1 MRPDCNVP
9 RCSAA
14 PLFRYPAVPLL
25 SFRRAARHRA
35 VREARKEV
43 LVVEFLTWLLT
54 GILVGWIVRTA
65 MRTRRDFGLL
75 GDLITGSLGAIIG
88 GWIFRSV
95 GASEPNNIIGP
106 LAVAITGAMALLG
119 ATRLLRRAFMAAG
132 LHSVANVAPSVVDLE
147 AQIARLG
154 ELERR
159 VISGILRR
167 RPTTPD
173 PNRSFDA
180 QLTFGQRVADRVAAF
195 GGSWTFI
202 GLFLLTMAGWMM
214 VNQER
219 GRAFDPYPFIL
230 LNLILSCV
238 AALQAPIIMMS
249 QNRQAARDRS
259 DAKLDYEVNVRAE
272 LQINALHEK
281 IDLVREQEWAAIRRA
296 LADQRELLDRIE
308 AGLNGKP

>member
-1 MRPDCNVP
+1 
-9 RCSAA
+9 
-14 PLFRYPAVPLL
+14 
-25 SFRRAARHRA
+25 
-35 VREARKEV
+35 V
-43 LVVEFLTWLLT
+43 LEFLTWLLT
-54 GILVGWIVRTA
+54 GVLAGYIVRIA

-88 GWIFRSV
+88 GWIFRQM
-95 GASEPNNIIGP
+95 GAVEPGNLAGP
-106 LAVAITGAMALLG
+106 IAVAVTGAMALLG
-119 ATRLLRRAFMAAG
+119 ATRLLRRAMIATG
-132 LHSVANVAPSVVDLE
+132 LHSVTSVAPSVVDLE

-167 RPTTPD
+167 KPTTPD

-180 QLTFGQRVADRVAAF
+180 QLTFAQRVADRVAVF

-202 GLFLLTMAGWMM
+202 GLFLLAMAAWMIA
-214 VNQER
+214 NQE

-249 QNRQAARDRS
+249 QNRQAAKDRS

-281 IDLVREQEWAAIRRA
+281 IDLVREQEWGAIRTALAEQRA
-296 LADQRELLDRIE
+296 LIERLERQIGGGLDRSTAE
-308 AGLNGKP
+308 